1 MAKKTKTIRERAF
14 NYHVKGLTFSE
25 IGKILD
31 LSPRTV
37 ERYSQIDEWKA
48 KANPVSLPQRAKELR
63 ERGFSCAAIAQ
74 MIGVS
79 KSTVFNYLKAVEV
92 KIIASQ

>member
-1 MAKKTKTIRERAF
+1 MAKKTQSVRERALG
-14 NYHVKGLTFSE
+14 YHLKGLAFSE
-25 IGKILD
+25 IGKLLD

-48 KANPVSLPQRAKELR
+48 KLNPVSLPQRAKELK

-79 KSTVFNYLKAVEV
+79 KSTVFNYLKALKVE
-92 KIIASQ
+92 K

>member
-1 MAKKTKTIRERAF
+1 MAKKTLTIKERAF

-25 IGKILD
+25 IGKLLD

-37 ERYSQIDEWKA
+37 ERYSQVDEWKA
-48 KANPVSLPQRAKELR
+48 RANQVVLPQRAKELR
-63 ERGFSCAAIAQ
+63 GRGFSCTTIAQ

-79 KSTVFNYLKAVEV
+79 KSTVSNYLRRAEV
-92 KIIASQ
+92 KNKAK

>member
-1 MAKKTKTIRERAF
+1 MAKKTHTIKERAF

-25 IGKILD
+25 IAKLLD

-37 ERYSQIDEWKA
+37 ERYSQVDEWKA
-48 KANPVSLPQRAKELR
+48 KANPAALPQRAKELQG
-63 ERGFSCAAIAQ
+63 RGFSCARIAQ

-79 KSTVFNYLKAVEV
+79 KSTVFNYLKAYR
-92 KIIASQ
+92 